1 MSYSR
6 KITPLKAGLGMRS
19 FQKNVHS
26 YAFFSKERA
35 LFCVLFKRACT
46 LLSVLFKRAHVLF
59 KRMRALLRSFK
70 KNECS
75 FAFFSKERT
84 FFCNFFGFM
93 KRLVHSFL
101 GLKKLYISIYILK
114 KRTMVGHA
122 FFCALCKRNRVLLRS
137 FAFFSKECAF
147 SCALVYSL

>member
-26 YAFFSKERA
+26 YAFFSKECA
-35 LFCVLFKRACT
+35 LFCVLFKRACP
-46 LLSVLFKRAHVLF
+46 LLSVLF

-75 FAFFSKERT
+75 FAFFSKERA

-122 FFCALCKRNRVLLRS
+122 FFCALCTRNRVLLRS